1 MQSSYP
7 TSPISVSTSDSHD
20 SNLVLCDVHGAPIDL
35 ADKYWQQRQLAICS
49 APPCSNFVDPM
60 SSIGSYNASNES
72 PNEAPVQLPPRLD
85 TSTLMPLSPCTIRT
99 TLQSNVDIDN
109 TMLQSIANGLLQT
122 IADHEAST
130 SVATKHYEDRLH
142 HLEQRVLHYEAT
154 FNHPPEGYVSNNGK
168 VANFQIPVG
177 DGLYQEAK
185 WIRLNDDGTVPGYL
199 TNHSP
204 NQQPFTI
211 DLYAVPDY
219 STDSPL
225 EPLPAWFRHLLTG
238 PGGDFHVLQGAVA
251 DTEDW
256 GLAREI
262 ARYRELDNDVTGV
275 AIKIE
280 EYQRDLNAART
291 RLSSCETRLT
301 LARAAEWLA
310 TLENV
315 PRKIGAL
322 RSGWKKHNRM
332 PRGIQVRTAPL
343 EDE

>member
-7 TSPISVSTSDSHD
+7 TSPISVSSRDSHD
-20 SNLVLCDVHGAPIDL
+20 SNIILCDVHRAPIDL
-35 ADKYWQQRQLAICS
+35 ADKYRQQRQLAIRS
-49 APPCSNFVDPM
+49 APPRSNFVDPM

-72 PNEAPVQLPPRLD
+72 PSEAPVQLPPRLD
-85 TSTLMPLSPCTIRT
+85 SSTPMPLSPRTIRT

-109 TMLQSIANGLLQT
+109 TMLRSIANGLLQT
-122 IADHEAST
+122 IADREAST
-130 SVATKHYEDRLH
+130 SVATKRYEDRLH
-142 HLEQRVLHYEAT
+142 HLEQKILHYEAT
-154 FNHPPEGYVSNNGK
+154 FNHPPEGYVLNNGK
-168 VANFQIPVG
+168 IANFQIPVG

-185 WIRLNDDGTVPGYL
+185 WIRLNDNGTVSGYL
-199 TNHSP
+199 TSHGP

-211 DLYAVPDY
+211 DLYAAPDY

-225 EPLPAWFRHLLTG
+225 EPLPTWFRHLLTG
-238 PGGDFHVLQGAVA
+238 PGGDFHVLQGVVA
-251 DTEDW
+251 DTDDW

-262 ARYRELDNDVTGV
+262 TRYRELDNDVMGV

-280 EYQRDLNAART
+280 EYQRNLDAARA
-291 RLSSCETRLT
+291 RLSSCETCLT
-301 LARAAEWLA
+301 LARAAERLA

-315 PRKIGAL
+315 PRKVGAL
-322 RSGWKKHNRM
+322 RSGWKRNARM

>member
-1 MQSSYP
+1 M
-7 TSPISVSTSDSHD
+7 
-20 SNLVLCDVHGAPIDL
+20 LCDVHGTPIDL
-35 ADKYWQQRQLAICS
+35 ADKYRQQRQLAIRS
-49 APPCSNFVDPM
+49 APPHSEFVDPM

-72 PNEAPVQLPPRLD
+72 PDEAPIQLPPRLNS
-85 TSTLMPLSPCTIRT
+85 STPMPLSPRTVHT
-99 TLQSNVDIDN
+99 TLQTNTNIDN
-109 TMLQSIANGLLQT
+109 TMLRTIANSLLQT
-122 IADHEAST
+122 IADREAST
-130 SVATKHYEDRLH
+130 SVATKRYEDRLH

-154 FNHPPEGYVSNNGK
+154 FNHPPEGYEVNDGK

-185 WIRLNDDGTVPGYL
+185 WIRLNDNGTVSGYL
-199 TNHSP
+199 TTHSP

-211 DLYAVPDY
+211 DLYATPDH
-219 STDSPL
+219 SVDSPL
-225 EPLPAWFRHLLTG
+225 DPLPPWFRHLLMG

-251 DTEDW
+251 DMEDW

-262 ARYRELDNDVTGV
+262 ARYRELDNDVTAV

-280 EYQRDLNAART
+280 EYQHNLDAART

-301 LARAAEWLA
+301 LARATERLA

-322 RSGWKKHNRM
+322 RSGWKKTSHM